1 VELGIVNKSGA
12 FFKYNEKLLGQGRHA
27 AIIFLDENPKVTE
40 EIVKKV
46 WEQVNSGKTAVPREI
61 GEDHEE

>member
-1 VELGIVNKSGA
+1 M
-12 FFKYNEKLLGQGRHA
+12 LGQGKQA
-27 AIIFLDENPKVTE
+27 ATIFLDEHPKVVE

-46 WEQVNSGKTAVPREI
+46 WDQVNSGKTQVPREI